1 MSSDYRIA
9 GYLLP
14 SILVLWLVA
23 CFVGAEHRVQAG
35 AADASTSLAFDIPPY
50 TGQSY
55 TDSVPATLDLAEMAR
70 LSLNALTQPVDPD
83 QDYSLYFVASWNQNP
98 PVLRHE
104 TGSDD
109 CLGKFIGPQV
119 LNRLISGSDQNL
131 DHEHHILERA
141 YL

>member
-83 QDYSLYFVASWNQNP
+83 QDYSLYFVATSNDASWNAVISAIP
-98 PVLRHE
+98 KA
-104 TGSDD
+104 GS
-109 CLGKFIGPQV
+109 CAGTAP
-119 LNRLISGSDQNL
+119 R
-131 DHEHHILERA
+131 RA
-141 YL
+141 YLRGSCSDTCATII